1 MIILR
6 LQSPRQVCNKKY
18 PLRFLCLSFSFLIV
32 GCSSQSK
39 VPQSLPLYADTI
51 IKRNFRQ
58 VVNAEGNIG
67 DNNYVP
73 FRPTKS
79 GNVTQV
85 FIKAGDKV
93 QKGQVMLVLD
103 NGIER
108 ARVDTTRVEALEA
121 KINASR
127 WQFLFDEG
135 AVSKQDLE
143 EKKITA
149 IKKANL
155 SIEDQV
161 ELSYRYIK
169 APFDGVVGADFI
181 VNVGTYVDQGTT
193 LFYLLNNDE
202 LFVSMNVTA
211 GQAKSIKLGQPARI
225 YSEGSDLAIA
235 EARVDYVAPSLNIKT
250 DGNSFTPLNTMS
262 VQASFLNVKSGLK
275 PGELLRVE
283 IQTGVRNLPAVP
295 TGAIS
300 MKAQQAFVFKLIP
313 VNAFIS
319 SNKLDEKQ
327 SKPLKAL
334 PASALIAIESPVTLG
349 DLQDNQYP
357 VLKGLVAGD
366 KVAISQTKVLSSGMP
381 VKILPNLPGT

>member
-1 MIILR
+1 MILR

-18 PLRFLCLSFSFLIV
+18 PLHLLCLSFSFLIV

-39 VPQSLPLYADTI
+39 APQSRPLYADTI
-51 IKRNFRQ
+51 IKSNFRQ
-58 VVNAEGNIG
+58 VVNAVGNIG

-79 GNVTQV
+79 GIVTQV
-85 FIKAGDKV
+85 FVKAGEKV

-103 NGIER
+103 NDKER
-108 ARVDTTRVEALEA
+108 AILETSRVAALEA

-127 WQFLFDEG
+127 WQFLVDKG
-135 AVSKQDLE
+135 AVSKIDFE
-143 EKKITA
+143 EKKVTA
-149 IKKANL
+149 IRKANQATA
-155 SIEDQV
+155 DQV
-161 ELSYRYIK
+161 DLNYRYIK

-181 VNVGTYVDQGTT
+181 VNVGTYVQQGKT

-235 EARVDYVAPSLNIKT
+235 EARVDYVAPYLNIKT
-250 DGNSFTPLNTMS
+250 EGNSFTPLNTMS
-262 VQASFLNVKSGLK
+262 VQASFLNAKSGLK

-283 IQTGVRNLPAVP
+283 IQTGLRNLPAIP

-313 VNAFIS
+313 VNTFLG

-327 SKPLKAL
+327 SKPLKLL
-334 PASALIAIESPVTLG
+334 PASTLIAIESPVTLG

>member
-1 MIILR
+1 MILW
-6 LQSPRQVCNKKY
+6 LQSPRQVCRKRY
-18 PLRFLCLSFSFLIV
+18 PLHLLCLSFSFLVV

-73 FRPTKS
+73 FRPTED

-85 FIKAGDKV
+85 FIKAGEKV

-103 NGIER
+103 NDKER
-108 ARVDTTRVEALEA
+108 AALDSSRAAALEA
-121 KINASR
+121 KIDAFR
-127 WQFLFDEG
+127 YQFLFDEG
-135 AVSKQDLE
+135 AANKQE
-143 EKKITA
+143 FEQKKVTA

-155 SIEDQV
+155 VISDQV
-161 ELSYRYIK
+161 DLSYRYIK

-181 VNVGTYVDQGTT
+181 VNVGTYIQKGQN
-193 LFYLLNNDE
+193 LFYLLNNDD
-202 LFVSMNVTA
+202 LYVSMNITA
-211 GQAKSIKLGQPARI
+211 DQAKFIKLGQPARI

-235 EARVDYVAPSLNIKT
+235 EARVDYVAPYLRIKA
-250 DGNSFTPLNTMS
+250 DGNSITPLNTLP
-262 VQASFLNVKSGLK
+262 VQASFLNAKSGLK

-283 IQTGVRNLPAVP
+283 IQTGVRNLPSVP

-313 VNAFIS
+313 VNTFLG

-327 SKPLKAL
+327 SKPLKLL
-334 PASALIAIESPVTLG
+334 PESTLIAIESPVTLG

>member
-6 LQSPRQVCNKKY
+6 LQSPRQVCNKKH
-18 PLRFLCLSFSFLIV
+18 PLHFLCLSFSFLIV

-39 VPQSLPLYADTI
+39 APQSLPLYADTI

-103 NGIER
+103 NGKER

-181 VNVGTYVDQGTT
+181 VNVGTYVDQGKT

-211 GQAKSIKLGQPARI
+211 GQAKFIKLGQPARI
-225 YSEGSDLAIA
+225 YAEGSDLAIA
-235 EARVDYVAPSLNIKT
+235 EARVDYVAPYLNIKT

-313 VNAFIS
+313 VNTFIS

>member
-1 MIILR
+1 MILR

-18 PLRFLCLSFSFLIV
+18 PLHLLCLSFSFLIV

-39 VPQSLPLYADTI
+39 APQSRPLYADTI
-51 IKRNFRQ
+51 IKTNFRQ
-58 VVNAEGNIG
+58 VVNAVGNIG

-79 GNVTQV
+79 GIVTQV
-85 FIKAGDKV
+85 FVKAGEKV

-103 NGIER
+103 NDKER
-108 ARVDTTRVEALEA
+108 AILETSRVAALEA

-127 WQFLFDEG
+127 WQFLVDKG
-135 AVSKQDLE
+135 AVSKIDFE
-143 EKKITA
+143 EKKVTA
-149 IKKANL
+149 IRKANQATA
-155 SIEDQV
+155 DQV
-161 ELSYRYIK
+161 DLNYRYIK

-181 VNVGTYVDQGTT
+181 VNVGTYVQQGKT

-235 EARVDYVAPSLNIKT
+235 EARVDYVAPYLNIKT
-250 DGNSFTPLNTMS
+250 EGNSFTPLNTMS
-262 VQASFLNVKSGLK
+262 VQASFLNAKSGLK

-283 IQTGVRNLPAVP
+283 IQTGLRNLPAIP

-313 VNAFIS
+313 VNTFLG

-327 SKPLKAL
+327 SKPLKLL
-334 PASALIAIESPVTLG
+334 PASTLIAIESPVTLG

-381 VKILPNLPGT
+381 VKILPNLRGT

>member
-1 MIILR
+1 MILR
-6 LQSPRQVCNKKY
+6 PQSLRQSCKKNHSL
-18 PLRFLCLSFSFLIV
+18 PLICLSFGLLIV

-39 VPQSLPLYADTI
+39 VPQSLPIYADTI
-51 IKRNFRQ
+51 VEKNFRK
-58 VVNAEGNIG
+58 VVNVEGNIG

-85 FIKAGDKV
+85 FIKAGEKV

-103 NGIER
+103 NDKER
-108 ARVDTTRVEALEA
+108 AILDTSRAAALEA
-121 KINASR
+121 KIEASR
-127 WQFLFDEG
+127 WQYLLDVG
-135 AVSKQDLE
+135 AVSKEDFE
-143 EKKITA
+143 EKKVSAIRTA
-149 IKKANL
+149 NQVI
-155 SIEDQV
+155 SDQV
-161 ELSYRYIK
+161 DLSYRYIK
-169 APFDGVVGADFI
+169 APFNGVVGSDFI
-181 VNVGTYVDQGTT
+181 VNVGTYIEQGKD

-211 GQAKSIKLGQPARI
+211 GQARFIKLGQPARI
-225 YSEGSDLAIA
+225 YSEDSGLPIA
-235 EARVDYVAPSLNIKT
+235 EARVDYVAPYLNVNH
-250 DGNSFTPLNTMS
+250 DGNSFTPLNTLS
-262 VQASFLNVKSGLK
+262 VQASFLNAKSGLK

-283 IQTGVRNLPAVP
+283 IQTGVRNLPAIP

-313 VNAFIS
+313 VNVFLA
-319 SNKLDEKQ
+319 SNQLDEQQ

-334 PASALIAIESPVTLG
+334 PATALIAIESPVTLG
-349 DLQDNQYP
+349 DLQDSQYP

-381 VKILPNLPGT
+381 VKILPNLPAK